1 MSKKLNRAVESLSI
15 ASLQLASAIENLSA
29 IAREESGRAQHCSHP
44 LSDMKAVAMSLSDF
58 VQHCKDAEQSG
69 RMAEEPNMSYGGT
82 GDTYVGQTSD
92 TYAGQTES
100 STKPPAQR
108 ISIPPVDLM
117 AVSKGEVAKSQ
128 ATSVETLSEATAQT
142 ETPEVAERDMYF
154 QRVESDEIF
163 MVKKGESLDFLNNAD
178 VLEITESLYH
188 RLKKQPEVAEHAM
201 YFQHNGSD
209 SIFMVKKGDSLAFL
223 GTDDVSE
230 ISKSQYHR
238 LKKQQEA
245 DEAAAKL
252 ATDEPAEEPTDAS
265 DEAKNNAMFK
275 LITKTLT
282 QACNDT
288 LISRVDIKKKLAKY
302 DGATSISALTYDQ
315 KMDLWENWVKD
326 FAEDET
332 LPF

>member
-1 MSKKLNRAVESLSI
+1 MSKKLNRAVENLSI

-29 IAREESGRAQHCSHP
+29 IAREESNRTQHCSHP

-69 RMAEEPNMSYGGT
+69 CIAEEPNKAYGQT
-82 GDTYVGQTSD
+82 GDTYVGQTRD
-92 TYAGQTES
+92 TYAGQTSDTCVGQTES
-100 STKPPAQR
+100 STQPPAQR

-117 AVSKGEVAKSQ
+117 TVSKGEIAKSQ
-128 ATSVETLSEATAQT
+128 ATSVETLSEAGENPEATAKT
-142 ETPEVAERDMYF
+142 E
-154 QRVESDEIF
+154 I
-163 MVKKGESLDFLNNAD
+163 
-178 VLEITESLYH
+178 
-188 RLKKQPEVAEHAM
+188 PEVAEHAM

-252 ATDEPAEEPTDAS
+252 ATDETTDEATDEAADEAASASDEATDEAADEPDDERASAS

-315 KMDLWENWVKD
+315 KMDLWESWAKE
-326 FAEDET
+326 FAEDDT

>member
-29 IAREESGRAQHCSHP
+29 IAREESNRAQHCSHH
-44 LSDMKAVAMSLSDF
+44 LGDLKVTAMSLSDF
-58 VQHCKDAEQSG
+58 VEHCKDAEQSG
-69 RMAEEPNMSYGGT
+69 CIAEEPNKAYGQT

-92 TYAGQTES
+92 TCVGQTES
-100 STKPPAQR
+100 STQPPAQR
-108 ISIPPVDLM
+108 IHIPPVDLM

-142 ETPEVAERDMYF
+142 ETPEVAE
-154 QRVESDEIF
+154 
-163 MVKKGESLDFLNNAD
+163 
-178 VLEITESLYH
+178 
-188 RLKKQPEVAEHAM
+188 HAM

-223 GTDDVSE
+223 ANDDVSE

-252 ATDEPAEEPTDAS
+252 AADEATGEAADEADAAEEATGEDDAAEEAADAADAAEETTNAS

-315 KMDLWENWVKD
+315 KMDLWESWAKE
-326 FAEDET
+326 FAEDGA

>member
-1 MSKKLNRAVESLSI
+1 
-15 ASLQLASAIENLSA
+15 
-29 IAREESGRAQHCSHP
+29 
-44 LSDMKAVAMSLSDF
+44 MKAVAMSLSDF

-69 RMAEEPNMSYGGT
+69 CIAEEPNKAYGQT

-92 TYAGQTES
+92 TYAGQTSDTYAGQTSDTCVGQTES

-128 ATSVETLSEATAQT
+128 ATSVETLSEAGENPEATAKT
-142 ETPEVAERDMYF
+142 E
-154 QRVESDEIF
+154 I
-163 MVKKGESLDFLNNAD
+163 
-178 VLEITESLYH
+178 
-188 RLKKQPEVAEHAM
+188 PEVAEHAM

-252 ATDEPAEEPTDAS
+252 ATDEATGEADEAASASDEATDEAEEATGEADAAEEAAEEATSAS

-315 KMDLWENWVKD
+315 KMDLWESWAKE
-326 FAEDET
+326 FAEDDT

>member
-1 MSKKLNRAVESLSI
+1 MSKKLNRAVENLSI

-29 IAREESGRAQHCSHP
+29 IAREESNRTQHCSHP

-69 RMAEEPNMSYGGT
+69 CIAEEPNKAYGQT

-92 TYAGQTES
+92 TYAGQTSDTCVGQTES
-100 STKPPAQR
+100 STQPPAQR

-117 AVSKGEVAKSQ
+117 TVSKGEIAKSQ
-128 ATSVETLSEATAQT
+128 ATSVETLSEAGENPEATAKT
-142 ETPEVAERDMYF
+142 E
-154 QRVESDEIF
+154 I
-163 MVKKGESLDFLNNAD
+163 
-178 VLEITESLYH
+178 
-188 RLKKQPEVAEHAM
+188 PEVAEHAM

-223 GTDDVSE
+223 ATDDVSE

-252 ATDEPAEEPTDAS
+252 ATDEATGEADEAASASDEADAAEEATGEADAAEEATNAS

-315 KMDLWENWVKD
+315 KMDLWESWAKE
-326 FAEDET
+326 FAEDDT

>member
-1 MSKKLNRAVESLSI
+1 MSKKLNRAVENLSI

-29 IAREESGRAQHCSHP
+29 IAREESNRTQHCSHP

-69 RMAEEPNMSYGGT
+69 CIAEEPNKAYGQT

-92 TYAGQTES
+92 TYAGQTSDTCVGQTES
-100 STKPPAQR
+100 STQPPAQR

-117 AVSKGEVAKSQ
+117 TVSKGEIAKSQ
-128 ATSVETLSEATAQT
+128 ATSVETLSEAGENPEATAKT
-142 ETPEVAERDMYF
+142 E
-154 QRVESDEIF
+154 I
-163 MVKKGESLDFLNNAD
+163 
-178 VLEITESLYH
+178 
-188 RLKKQPEVAEHAM
+188 PEVAEHAM

-252 ATDEPAEEPTDAS
+252 ATDEATGEADEAASASDEADAAEEATGEADAAEEATNAS

-315 KMDLWENWVKD
+315 KMDLWESWAKE
-326 FAEDET
+326 FAEDDT

>member
-1 MSKKLNRAVESLSI
+1 MSKKLNRAVENLSI

-29 IAREESGRAQHCSHP
+29 IAREESNRTQHCSHP

-69 RMAEEPNMSYGGT
+69 CIAEEPNKAYGQT

-92 TYAGQTES
+92 TYAGQTSDTCVGQTES
-100 STKPPAQR
+100 STQPPAQR

-117 AVSKGEVAKSQ
+117 TVSKGEIAKSQ
-128 ATSVETLSEATAQT
+128 ATSVETLSEAGENPEATAKT
-142 ETPEVAERDMYF
+142 E
-154 QRVESDEIF
+154 I
-163 MVKKGESLDFLNNAD
+163 
-178 VLEITESLYH
+178 
-188 RLKKQPEVAEHAM
+188 PEVAEHAM

-252 ATDEPAEEPTDAS
+252 ATDETTDEADEAASASDEADAAEEATGEADAAEEATNAS

-302 DGATSISALTYDQ
+302 EGATSISALTYDQ
-315 KMDLWENWVKD
+315 KMDLWENWAKD
-326 FAEDET
+326 FAEDDT

>member
-1 MSKKLNRAVESLSI
+1 MSKKLNRAVENLSI

-29 IAREESGRAQHCSHP
+29 IAREESNRAQHCSHP

-69 RMAEEPNMSYGGT
+69 CIAEEPNKAYGQT

-92 TYAGQTES
+92 TCVGQTES
-100 STKPPAQR
+100 STQPPAQR
-108 ISIPPVDLM
+108 ITIPPVDLM

-128 ATSVETLSEATAQT
+128 AISVETLSEATAQT
-142 ETPEVAERDMYF
+142 E
-154 QRVESDEIF
+154 I
-163 MVKKGESLDFLNNAD
+163 
-178 VLEITESLYH
+178 
-188 RLKKQPEVAEHAM
+188 PEVAEHAM

-223 GTDDVSE
+223 ANDDVSE

-252 ATDEPAEEPTDAS
+252 AADEATGEATGEEADAAEEATGEADAAEEATGEADAAEEATGEADAAEEATNAS

-315 KMDLWENWVKD
+315 KIDLWESWAKE
-326 FAEDET
+326 FAEDDT

>member
-1 MSKKLNRAVESLSI
+1 MSKKLNRAVESLSL

-29 IAREESGRAQHCSHP
+29 IAREEAGRAQNCSHP
-44 LSDMKAVAMSLSDF
+44 LSGLKIHAMSVSDF
-58 VQHCKDAEQSG
+58 AELCEKDAEPSG
-69 RMAEEPNMSYGGT
+69 TAEEPNKAYGQT
-82 GDTYVGQTSD
+82 GDIYVGQTSD
-92 TYAGQTES
+92 TYAGQTSDTCVGQTES
-100 STKPPAQR
+100 STQPPAQR

-128 ATSVETLSEATAQT
+128 ATSVETLSEAGENPEAATHT
-142 ETPEVAERDMYF
+142 EVGEVAER
-154 QRVESDEIF
+154 
-163 MVKKGESLDFLNNAD
+163 
-178 VLEITESLYH
+178 
-188 RLKKQPEVAEHAM
+188 AM

-209 SIFMVKKGDSLAFL
+209 SIFMVKKGESLAFL
-223 GTDDVSE
+223 ATDDVSE

-252 ATDEPAEEPTDAS
+252 PTDEATDEATGEAADQPVDEPVDEPTNTS
-265 DEAKNNAMFK
+265 DEAKNSAMFK

-302 DGATSISALTYDQ
+302 EGATSISALTFDQ
-315 KMDLWENWVKD
+315 KMDLWENWAKD
-326 FAEDET
+326 FAEDDT